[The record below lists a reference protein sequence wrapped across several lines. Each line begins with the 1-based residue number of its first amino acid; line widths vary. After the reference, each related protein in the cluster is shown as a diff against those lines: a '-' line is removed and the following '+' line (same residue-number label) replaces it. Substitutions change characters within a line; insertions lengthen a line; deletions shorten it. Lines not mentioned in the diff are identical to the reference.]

1 MRMKAFHSSYL
12 GVTDRRE
19 AALRMNKSMRRR
31 LVVCP
36 QSYLQVIDN
45 KQLILKKKFHK
56 RDKGVELVN
65 YKNS

>member
-1 MRMKAFHSSYL
+1 
-12 GVTDRRE
+12 
-19 AALRMNKSMRRR
+19 MNKSMRRR